1 MDNEARGSGLRGR
14 EHFFDEYGSS
24 SSDRDEAH
32 RSTEDQF
39 RDADKPE
46 DPTLKPPFDEH
57 HSYPPRADRKCP
69 VQGFLRVGHFGR

>member
-1 MDNEARGSGLRGR
+1 MNT
-14 EHFFDEYGSS
+14 
-24 SSDRDEAH
+24 DRAH
-32 RSTEDQF
+32 PIVMKHIGPQEDQF